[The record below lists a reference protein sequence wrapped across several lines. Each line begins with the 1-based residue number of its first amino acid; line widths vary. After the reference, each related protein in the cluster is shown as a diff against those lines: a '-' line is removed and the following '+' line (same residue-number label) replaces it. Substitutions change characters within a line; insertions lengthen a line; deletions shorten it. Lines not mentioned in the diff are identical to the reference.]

1 MGGHAAVLRDCNLIK
16 HSLAKSL
23 FGCPAMEGVVNVH
36 PMDWEIMALAECFV
50 SEHLYSKITELDVQA
65 TIFQFFSYRHK
76 HSEKQIFFFVCAFLI
91 FASAKYQAL
100 TIEIW

>member
-1 MGGHAAVLRDCNLIK
+1 MRGHTAVLCDCNLIK
-16 HSLAKSL
+16 HFLAKSL

-50 SEHLYSKITELDVQA
+50 SEHLYGEIAELDVQA
-65 TIFQFFSYRHK
+65 TIFQLFSYRHK
-76 HSEKQIFFFVCAFLI
+76 HSEKQIFFLVCTFLI
-91 FASAKYQAL
+91 FAFAKYQAL